1 MLEKLGLSLPTRR
14 DKTIIVR
21 IDPQLYDQA
30 TDMADAFS
38 VAAVMRALLRTYV
51 RGAVEPPLEGLSK
64 ELQWPPRRPRKPRRL
79 AK

>member
-38 VAAVMRALLRTYV
+38 VAAVMRALLRAYV

-64 ELQWPPRRPRKPRRL
+64 EL
-79 AK
+79 